1 MTTLKYQILG
11 KKEDNQWVRIEEL
24 YPMLL
29 EFKNEFND
37 LPSAQKAKG
46 WLKSYISSHPSIGRK
61 FPYKIVEISS
71 T

>member
-29 EFKNEFND
+29 EFKNEFDD

-46 WLKSYISSHPSIGRK
+46 WL
-61 FPYKIVEISS
+61 
-71 T
+71 